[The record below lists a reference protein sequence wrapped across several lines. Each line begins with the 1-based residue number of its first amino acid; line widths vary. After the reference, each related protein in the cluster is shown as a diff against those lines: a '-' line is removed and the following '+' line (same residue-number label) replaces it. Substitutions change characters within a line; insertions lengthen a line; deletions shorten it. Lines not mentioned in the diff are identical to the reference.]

1 MRRLVYRKLQRAKRK
16 PAPRVRVRMHIT
28 KGDLVVV
35 ISGEEKGKRGKVLR
49 ALPAK
54 GRVVVEGVNIVKR
67 HRRARQQGEESQI
80 VEFPAAIAAS
90 KVMLIDPK
98 DDRPT
103 RVGYR
108 REVVTHREWFRRLL
122 LPSLL
127 GGGVGAGSGDA
138 EDGVHPMFLC

>member
-1 MRRLVYRKLQRAKRK
+1 MRLLVYRKRQRAKRR
-16 PAPRVRVRMHIT
+16 PVRVARPKLRIT
-28 KGDLVVV
+28 KGDMVVV

-54 GRVVVEGVNIVKR
+54 GQVVVEGINIAKK

-80 VEFPAAIAAS
+80 VEFPAPLSAS

-103 RVGYR
+103 RVR
-108 REVVTHREWFRRLL
+108 RRVDQDGTVERVSVR
-122 LPSLL
+122 
-127 GGGVGAGSGDA
+127 SG
-138 EDGVHPMFLC
+138 EPIPRNR

>member
-1 MRRLVYRKLQRAKRK
+1 MRRLVYRKRAHGRRR
-16 PAPRVRVRMHIT
+16 PERRPRPKLHIT

-49 ALPAK
+49 TQPAD
-54 GRVVVEGVNIVKR
+54 GRVVVEGVNVVKR

-80 VEFPAAIAAS
+80 VEFPAPIAAA

-103 RVGYR
+103 RVR
-108 REVVTHREWFRRLL
+108 RRVDQDGTVERVAVR
-122 LPSLL
+122 
-127 GGGVGAGSGDA
+127 SG
-138 EDGVHPMFLC
+138 EPIPRNR

>member
-1 MRRLVYRKLQRAKRK
+1 MRLLVYRKREREKRK
-16 PAPRVRVRMHIT
+16 VERLPRPKLHIT

-49 ALPAK
+49 TQPAE
-54 GRVVVEGVNIVKR
+54 GRVVVEGVNVVKR

-80 VEFPAAIAAS
+80 VEFAAPIAAS

-103 RVGYR
+103 RVR
-108 REVVTHREWFRRLL
+108 RRVDQDGTVERVAVR
-122 LPSLL
+122 
-127 GGGVGAGSGDA
+127 SG
-138 EDGVHPMFLC
+138 EPIPRNR

>member
-1 MRRLVYRKLQRAKRK
+1 MRRLVYRKRERAKRH
-16 PAPRVRVRMHIT
+16 PAPPVRVRMHIT

-49 ALPAK
+49 ALPQK
-54 GRVVVEGVNIVKR
+54 NRVVVEGVNIVKR

-80 VEFPAAIAAS
+80 VEFAAPIAAS

-103 RVGYR
+103 RVR
-108 REVVTHREWFRRLL
+108 RRVDTDGTVERVSVR
-122 LPSLL
+122 
-127 GGGVGAGSGDA
+127 SG
-138 EDGVHPMFLC
+138 EPIPRNR

>member
-1 MRRLVYRKLQRAKRK
+1 MRRLVYRKLQRGKRK

-80 VEFPAAIAAS
+80 VEFPAPIAAS

-98 DDRPT
+98 EDRPT
-103 RVGYR
+103 RVR
-108 REVVTHREWFRRLL
+108 RRVDQDGTVERVSVR
-122 LPSLL
+122 
-127 GGGVGAGSGDA
+127 SG
-138 EDGVHPMFLC
+138 EPIPRNR

>member
-1 MRRLVYRKLQRAKRK
+1 MRRLVYRDLERAKRK
-16 PAPRVRVRMHIT
+16 ATPRPRVRMHIT
-28 KGDLVVV
+28 KGDTVVV

-54 GRVVVEGVNIVKR
+54 GRVVVEGVNVVKR

-80 VEFPAAIAAS
+80 LEFPAPIAAS

-103 RVGYR
+103 RVR
-108 REVVTHREWFRRLL
+108 RRIDKDGTVERVSVR
-122 LPSLL
+122 
-127 GGGVGAGSGDA
+127 SG
-138 EDGVHPMFLC
+138 EPIPRSR

>member
-1 MRRLVYRKLQRAKRK
+1 
-16 PAPRVRVRMHIT
+16 MHIT

-103 RVGYR
+103 RVR
-108 REVVTHREWFRRLL
+108 RRVDQDGTVERVAVR
-122 LPSLL
+122 
-127 GGGVGAGSGDA
+127 SG
-138 EDGVHPMFLC
+138 EPIPRNR

>member
-1 MRRLVYRKLQRAKRK
+1 MRRLVYRKLERAKRK
-16 PAPRVRVRMHIT
+16 PTAPVRVRMHIT

-49 ALPAK
+49 TQPAE
-54 GRVVVEGVNIVKR
+54 GRVVVEGVNVVKR

-80 VEFPAAIAAS
+80 VEFAAPIAAS

-103 RVGYR
+103 RVR
-108 REVVTHREWFRRLL
+108 RRVDQDGTVERVAVR
-122 LPSLL
+122 
-127 GGGVGAGSGDA
+127 SG
-138 EDGVHPMFLC
+138 EPIPRNR